1 MTTEDEEKN
10 SSTSPSSRM
19 PAPDQAPLEK
29 DLPSKQPQ
37 PDNPRSEEPAV
48 IPAVASLFHGTLD
61 GDQDSDLPSMQPL
74 PQPQPSSPKPE
85 EAEPTPAATVGTTHE
100 ENTNTTSGPALNEG
114 AENRRPANEDTEYA
128 QMETYQLREHVSEL
142 MITLWND
149 GVVVVPPIIWD
160 GESGPAEKLAMER
173 AGFLF
178 SMYQVSHTRARV
190 REKRGGWAAS
200 ALQSH
205 AVTIFTHLFRSTTGG
220 SKFSS

>member
-61 GDQDSDLPSMQPL
+61 DDQDSDLPSMQPL

-114 AENRRPANEDTEYA
+114 AENRGPANEDTEYA

-142 MITLWND
+142 MITLWNE
-149 GVVVVPPIIWD
+149 GVIVVPPIIWD

-178 SMYQVSHTRARV
+178 SMYQVSRV
-190 REKRGGWAAS
+190 IRERG
-200 ALQSH
+200 
-205 AVTIFTHLFRSTTGG
+205 
-220 SKFSS
+220 

>member
-61 GDQDSDLPSMQPL
+61 DDQDSDLPSMQPL

-114 AENRRPANEDTEYA
+114 AENRGPANEDTEYA

-142 MITLWND
+142 MITLWNE
-149 GVVVVPPIIWD
+149 GSYH
-160 GESGPAEKLAMER
+160 ESFGMENQGPQRSLPWIAL
-173 AGFLF
+173 
-178 SMYQVSHTRARV
+178 VSSSPCT
-190 REKRGGWAAS
+190 
-200 ALQSH
+200 
-205 AVTIFTHLFRSTTGG
+205 RSTTGG
-220 SKFSS
+220 SKSSS

>member
-19 PAPDQAPLEK
+19 PAPDQATLQK
-29 DLPSKQPQ
+29 TLPSTQPQ
-37 PDNPRSEEPAV
+37 PANPRSEEPV
-48 IPAVASLFHGTLD
+48 DIPAVASLFRGTLD
-61 GDQDSDLPSMQPL
+61 DDQGSDLTSMQ
-74 PQPQPSSPKPE
+74 PQPQPSPKPE

-100 ENTNTTSGPALNEG
+100 ENSNTTSGPALNEG
-114 AENRRPANEDTEYA
+114 AENSQPANEDSEYA
-128 QMETYQLREHVSEL
+128 KMEPYELRKHVSEL
-142 MITLWND
+142 MITLWNE
-149 GVVVVPPIIWD
+149 GVIVVPPIIWD

-190 REKRGGWAAS
+190 KEKRGEWGAS

-205 AVTIFTHLFRSTTGG
+205 AVTIFTYLFRSTTGG